1 MPYIQE
7 ERRQLPMTV
16 HLIIINVLMYLAT
29 KFNGQY
35 MYENFS
41 LFYPT
46 TPWFKVWQPLSYMFM
61 HGGFWHI
68 FFNMYSL
75 FIFGKAVEQIIGR
88 QRFTILYF
96 AAGFAAAA
104 AQLGVQALDPALQG
118 VPTVGASGCVYGIII
133 AFAMIFPEAR
143 LTLIFPPVTLSA
155 KWMAIVFIGIELVTG
170 ITGTQAGVAHFAHLG
185 GALIGWLLIWWWY
198 KRPKKDNNS
207 HSYVHYE

>member
-1 MPYIQE
+1 MPYVQE
-7 ERRQLPMTV
+7 DRQQLPMTT
-16 HLIIINVLMYLAT
+16 HLIIINVLVYLAT
-29 KFNGQY
+29 RVNPQF
-35 MYENFS
+35 MYQNFS

-75 FIFGKAVEQIIGR
+75 YIFGKAVEQIIGR

-104 AQLGVQALDPALQG
+104 AQLGVQALDPAIQG
-118 VPTVGASGCVYGIII
+118 VPTVGASGCVYGVIV

-155 KWMAIVFIGIELVTG
+155 KWMAIIFIGIELFTG
-170 ITGTQAGVAHFAHLG
+170 VTGTQAGVAHFAHLG

-198 KRPKKDNNS
+198 KRNKNNNNR
-207 HSYVHYE
+207 SYVHY

>member
-7 ERRQLPMTV
+7 DRRQLPMTT
-16 HLIIINVLMYLAT
+16 HLIIINVLVYLAT
-29 KFNGQY
+29 RVNPQF
-35 MYENFS
+35 MYQNFS
-41 LFYPT
+41 LYYPT
-46 TPWFKVWQPLSYMFM
+46 APWFKFWQPLSYMFM

-75 FIFGKAVEQIIGR
+75 YIFGKAVEQIVGR

-104 AQLGVQALDPALQG
+104 AQLGVQSLDPAIQS
-118 VPTVGASGCVYGIII
+118 VPTVGASGCIYGVIV

-155 KWMAIVFIGIELVTG
+155 KWMAIIFIGIELFTG
-170 ITGTQAGVAHFAHLG
+170 VTGTQAGVAHFAHLG

-198 KRPKKDNNS
+198 KRKKNND
-207 HSYVHYE
+207 HSYVHY

>member
-16 HLIIINVLMYLAT
+16 HLIIINVLMYIAT

-96 AAGFAAAA
+96 AAGLAAAA

-155 KWMAIVFIGIELVTG
+155 KWMAIVFIGIELFTG

>member
-1 MPYIQE
+1 MPYVQDDN
-7 ERRQLPMTV
+7 RPQLPMTM
-16 HLIIINVLMYLAT
+16 HLIIINVLVYLAT
-29 KFNGQY
+29 KVSPQF
-35 MYENFS
+35 MYQNFS

-75 FIFGKAVEQIIGR
+75 YIFGKAVEQIIGR

-104 AQLGVQALDPALQG
+104 AQLGVQALDPAIQG
-118 VPTVGASGCVYGIII
+118 VPTVGASRCVYGVIV

-155 KWMAIVFIGIELVTG
+155 KWMAIIFIGIELFTG
-170 ITGTQAGVAHFAHLG
+170 VTGTQAGVAHFAHLG

-198 KRPKKDNNS
+198 KRNKNNNNR
-207 HSYVHYE
+207 SYVHY

>member
-16 HLIIINVLMYLAT
+16 HLIIINVLMYFAT

-155 KWMAIVFIGIELVTG
+155 KWMAIVFIGIELFTG

>member
-1 MPYIQE
+1 MPYVQDDN
-7 ERRQLPMTV
+7 RRQLPMTM
-16 HLIIINVLMYLAT
+16 HLIIINVIVYLAT
-29 KFNGQY
+29 KVNPQY

-46 TPWFKVWQPLSYMFM
+46 TPWFKFWQPLSYMFM

-75 FIFGKAVEQIIGR
+75 YIFGKAVEQIIGK

-104 AQLGVQALDPALQG
+104 TQLGVQALDTAIQN
-118 VPTVGASGCVYGIII
+118 VPTMGASGCIYGVII

-155 KWMAIVFIGIELVTG
+155 KWMAIIFIGIELFTG

-198 KRPKKDNNS
+198 KRKKNNN
-207 HSYVHYE
+207 HSYVHY

>member
-1 MPYIQE
+1 
-7 ERRQLPMTV
+7 
-16 HLIIINVLMYLAT
+16 
-29 KFNGQY
+29 
-35 MYENFS
+35 
-41 LFYPT
+41 
-46 TPWFKVWQPLSYMFM
+46 MFM

-75 FIFGKAVEQIIGR
+75 YIFGKAVEQIIGR

-104 AQLGVQALDPALQG
+104 AQLGVQALDPAIQG
-118 VPTVGASGCVYGIII
+118 VPTVGASGCVYGVIV

-155 KWMAIVFIGIELVTG
+155 KWMAIIFIGIELFTG
-170 ITGTQAGVAHFAHLG
+170 VTGTQAGVAHFAHLG

-198 KRPKKDNNS
+198 KRNKNNNNR
-207 HSYVHYE
+207 SYVHY

>member
-1 MPYIQE
+1 MPYVQDDN
-7 ERRQLPMTV
+7 RPQLPMTM
-16 HLIIINVLMYLAT
+16 HLIIINVLVYLAT
-29 KFNGQY
+29 KVSPQF
-35 MYENFS
+35 MYQNFS

-75 FIFGKAVEQIIGR
+75 YIFGKAVEQIIGR

-104 AQLGVQALDPALQG
+104 AQLGVQALDPAIQG
-118 VPTVGASGCVYGIII
+118 VPTVGASGCVYGVIV

-155 KWMAIVFIGIELVTG
+155 KWMAIIFIGIELFTG
-170 ITGTQAGVAHFAHLG
+170 VTGTQAGVAHFAHLG

-198 KRPKKDNNS
+198 KRNKNNNNR
-207 HSYVHYE
+207 SYVHY

>member
-1 MPYIQE
+1 
-7 ERRQLPMTV
+7 MTV

-96 AAGFAAAA
+96 AAGLAAAA

-155 KWMAIVFIGIELVTG
+155 KWMAIVFIGIELFTG

>member
-1 MPYIQE
+1 
-7 ERRQLPMTV
+7 MTV
-16 HLIIINVLMYLAT
+16 HLIIINVLVYLAT
-29 KFNGQY
+29 KVSPQY
-35 MYENFS
+35 MYQNFS

-46 TPWFKVWQPLSYMFM
+46 TPWFKIWQPLSYMFM

-104 AQLGVQALDPALQG
+104 AQLGVQALDPAIQG
-118 VPTVGASGCVYGIII
+118 VPTVGASGCIYGVIV

-155 KWMAIVFIGIELVTG
+155 KWMAIIFIGIELFTG
-170 ITGTQAGVAHFAHLG
+170 VTGTQAGVAHFAHLG

-198 KRPKKDNNS
+198 KRNKNKNNR
-207 HSYVHYE
+207 SYVHY

>member
-1 MPYIQE
+1 
-7 ERRQLPMTV
+7 MTV
-16 HLIIINVLMYLAT
+16 HLIIINVLVYLAT
-29 KFNGQY
+29 KANSQF
-35 MYENFS
+35 MYQNFS

-46 TPWFKVWQPLSYMFM
+46 TPWFKIWQPLSYMFM

-75 FIFGKAVEQIIGR
+75 YIFGKAVEQIIGR

-104 AQLGVQALDPALQG
+104 AQLGVQALDPAIQN
-118 VPTVGASGCVYGIII
+118 VPTVGASGCVYGIIV

-155 KWMAIVFIGIELVTG
+155 KWMAIIFIGIELFTG
-170 ITGTQAGVAHFAHLG
+170 VTGTQAGVAHFAHLG

-198 KRPKKDNNS
+198 KRKKNNN
-207 HSYVHYE
+207 HSYVHY

>member
-1 MPYIQE
+1 MPYVQDDN
-7 ERRQLPMTV
+7 RPQLPMTM
-16 HLIIINVLMYLAT
+16 HLIIINVLVYLAT
-29 KFNGQY
+29 KVSPQF
-35 MYENFS
+35 MYQNFS

-75 FIFGKAVEQIIGR
+75 YIFGKAVEQIIGR

-104 AQLGVQALDPALQG
+104 AQLGVQALDPAIQG
-118 VPTVGASGCVYGIII
+118 VPTVGASGCVYGVIV

-155 KWMAIVFIGIELVTG
+155 KWMAIIFIGIELFTG
-170 ITGTQAGVAHFAHLG
+170 VTGTQAGVAHFAHLG

-198 KRPKKDNNS
+198 KRKKNNNNR
-207 HSYVHYE
+207 SYVHY